1 RAPAAPPRA
10 RRRRRGGPPPGPAA
24 GGAARPPTSVVV
36 IGSYPPYFF
45 LLAAS
50 SWLAL
55 LVASS
60 RAALGDFLPSTA
72 SLTASSKGG
81 VVISPMP
88 GTAGGNL
95 TKSSSWAAIDWTS
108 SALNSGL
115 SRTEALA
122 GTWPDLAQSIEWSL
136 M

>member
-1 RAPAAPPRA
+1 M
-10 RRRRRGGPPPGPAA
+10 
-24 GGAARPPTSVVV
+24 
-36 IGSYPPYFF
+36 F
-45 LLAAS
+45 AAS

-72 SLTASSKGG
+72 SLTASSKVG
-81 VVISPMP
+81 VVTSPMP

-122 GTWPDLAQSIEWSL
+122 GIWPDLAQSIEWSL